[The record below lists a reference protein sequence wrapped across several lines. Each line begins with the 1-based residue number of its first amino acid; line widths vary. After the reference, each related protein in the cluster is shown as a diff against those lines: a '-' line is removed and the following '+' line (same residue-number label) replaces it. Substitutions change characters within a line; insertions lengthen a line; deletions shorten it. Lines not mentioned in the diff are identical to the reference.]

1 MSVFNIGIN
10 DVSDQERAFKDKIAS
25 KDGHITALKTQL
37 SRQDEEMQEIKDTYN
52 ENLRKLAGQTSRVVE
67 LENELKAQSNML
79 SNEKLAFHNADQSL
93 VAARATIK
101 QRELDARE
109 LEVKLDQL
117 SHLSDEHK
125 ARADKLAKDKSM
137 LEARVREL
145 QAALPQ
151 TVVPPITPRH
161 RRPARSR
168 SRSASPSRDR
178 VLALEREIDA
188 LRSTVQQKES
198 DVMAANEK
206 TSRAQEAHIRLGNE
220 KVAVEKK
227 MEKEIAELKAALE
240 ENRDEMRTQLMDA
253 EVFCQREK
261 ELEERIDADEARYQ
275 AIVKTLRDDMIKA
288 KEEIKKLGK
297 SLVQA
302 EGRHIE
308 LVTEKEAALRELEI
322 ARRSVY
328 EKPPS
333 TNGNATQ
340 IDKDTAL
347 TIERLLAATT
357 RLRNE
362 RDTLIADRD
371 DLRARLDFLQ
381 TESKFELEALN
392 AKLTSASTSGSI
404 QNLPDDTVNFHAEI
418 DSLNALHRASI
429 SEKNLEIR
437 RLGFA
442 VTSCGVVVQHFKS
455 EAETLALCAFN
466 ASSSRDEALEKLAE
480 TRTEMG
486 ELLHRLQQTELNME
500 LNMDFLKE
508 NSHKVEELRAQLE
521 AKDSELEQTVVII
534 KSAEEAQEFYKKQY
548 DDAESQ
554 RSSLALEITNLN
566 NELSVAKEELKAT
579 ESRYIELQ
587 SHQFDSMSK
596 TGRMRVLQ
604 NELMEERARVGRRDD
619 HINMLQNDIKRM
631 ETTLLLQEDRLSEMT
646 TEIDAMTAEKDAM
659 VDDCADAREARDN
672 ALMSL
677 EEMEMA
683 METQAHEGDRTVEA
697 LVEVLIQTVGDARDR
712 LRVERDQVNLA
723 NEALARLRE
732 DGVAMM
738 TTREV
743 KAAEEAR
750 QSTIALAVSQVGLDR
765 ALGHIRT
772 LIAEKDQLH
781 REVVAQRNDMDRDL
795 QDNQTLAQ
803 QLKVLQAQAA
813 AAALGYSEQTSE
825 LQRRIEDLEQ
835 TLSSTK
841 ARHDATVAE
850 LVQSKEQLSATLQET
865 QRSLA
870 ENNSNEEMSR
880 LQEQYVAQLAEAR
893 IHISESER
901 ALEEL
906 HASHA
911 MTTDELQQAL
921 EDAKSLREQLD
932 LGVAQSLQDVAA
944 HQDVTNQKEE
954 EMSRLRADV
963 TSAQSKQEAA
973 ETALEELKNSFN
985 SLTTELNSIKAQHEE
1000 SLTQS
1005 AEEHASIQRDLQG
1018 KVGDL
1023 QTRLEERSRELD
1035 NAVQERLQ
1043 ANCKFEEE
1051 VSNRRMDRERHQKE
1065 LEVAHSQ
1072 RKDAESALAQLQEEI
1087 ESTRTRLEQSTEQI
1101 GLLQDEKLSLQEE
1114 ITTLGAEVQKSNSLK
1129 RYLESQVKES
1139 EGKIASH
1146 VDELER
1152 VRTDLAR
1159 AEKAANTAEV
1169 NLSLQGA
1176 QHKREM
1182 SELNQQLVALQAQ
1195 PNLQS
1200 ALAELEERNDEM
1212 EELLR
1217 KKCVEIEENDD
1228 RALEMLKENK
1238 KLTSK
1243 VESLTRKVQ
1252 TLQTKLAA
1260 AKASIPAPVEAPANP
1275 TSQPSIQPSSPVSK
1289 DIGDRPRSVTL
1300 ASSTAP
1306 SVSAAPP
1313 VPSISASLS
1322 SAPPHAPSS
1331 APRKPSYRAVSGPSS
1346 LPRPRT
1352 PEQIIVQHPPVFKA
1366 KTPERKPVSS
1376 PLSESASSSSIGK
1389 KRRAPDDFGVC
1400 ESLAPQGF
1408 TTECVPSQELSENI
1422 TTTPHR
1428 RRVLSGLQSGF
1439 TPVRNRSR
1447 PVISMPSPKRLMTMK
1462 TDERPSPI
1470 IADVTNS
1477 PRGQSSKTK
1486 RSWLGK
1492 IRGASSQATNKPAGS
1507 RPRLER
1513 ETS

>member
-322 ARRSVY
+322 ARNAQLICQLRSVY

-340 IDKDTAL
+340 IDNDTAL

-381 TESKFELEALN
+381 AESKFELEALN

-566 NELSVAKEELKAT
+566 NELSVAKEELKAA

-712 LRVERDQVNLA
+712 LR
-723 NEALARLRE
+723 
-732 DGVAMM
+732 
-738 TTREV
+738 
-743 KAAEEAR
+743 EAR

-813 AAALGYSEQTSE
+813 AAALGYSEQTGE

-835 TLSSTK
+835 TLSSTQ

-1005 AEEHASIQRDLQG
+1005 AEEHASIRRDLQG

-1072 RKDAESALAQLQEEI
+1072 SKDAESALAQLQEEI

-1275 TSQPSIQPSSPVSK
+1275 TSQPSIQPS
-1289 DIGDRPRSVTL
+1289 T
-1300 ASSTAP
+1300 
-1306 SVSAAPP
+1306 APP

-1477 PRGQSSKTK
+1477 LRGQSSKTK

-1513 ETS
+1513 DTS